1 MDKDILQFEIEK
13 LVSANKTLCEEIM
26 KIGELED
33 LELLQDKLSET
44 IHQLTFWVE
53 QNNEDRFFYELKKY
67 TEWVINNYS

>member
-1 MDKDILQFEIEK
+1 MDKDTLQFEIEK